1 MPAPRHTSRT
11 ACPRCEVTLT
21 TYAVRP
27 GPRSGTLGRVVTQSE
42 FDAGSAVAAR
52 AGEDGVYD
60 AELGEG
66 WRIGGG
72 VNGGI
77 LLALAS
83 RALQAELGKGNGAG
97 AGHADPLAISA
108 YYLTPGAPGPAVVRT
123 SVVRRGRAV
132 STGQASLLQASAEGE
147 VERIRVLATYGDLNG
162 EPTTSAVPPELPPP
176 EQCVSSEQA
185 PPDFLKAASL
195 LDRLDLR
202 LDPATTGWAVGK
214 PSGNGVVRGWL
225 RMKDGREPDPL
236 LLLLAVDAL
245 PPVAFELGLPG
256 WTPTLELT
264 VHVRARPAPGWLRVQ
279 LVNRTLTGGFLEEDA
294 EVWDSQGRLVAL
306 SRQLARAAT
315 PRQ

>member
-1 MPAPRHTSRT
+1 
-11 ACPRCEVTLT
+11 
-21 TYAVRP
+21 
-27 GPRSGTLGRVVTQSE
+27 VVTQSE
-42 FDAGSAVAAR
+42 FDTGTAVAAR
-52 AGEDGVYD
+52 TGESGVYD
-60 AELGEG
+60 AELGAG
-66 WRIGGG
+66 WGIGGG
-72 VNGGI
+72 INGGL
-77 LLALAS
+77 LLALAG
-83 RALQAELGKGNGAG
+83 RALQSELAG
-97 AGHADPLAISA
+97 DGDDGHPDPLAISA
-108 YYLTPGAPGPAVVRT
+108 YYLTPGAPGPAVLRT

-132 STGQASLLQASAEGE
+132 STGQVSLSQPTADGE
-147 VERIRVLATYGDLNG
+147 VERIRVLATYGALDG
-162 EPTTSAVPPELPPP
+162 DPTTSAVPPELPPP
-176 EQCVSSEQA
+176 EECVTSAQA
-185 PPDFLKAASL
+185 PPAFLKQASL
-195 LDRLDLR
+195 LERLDLR

-214 PSGNGVVRGWL
+214 PSGNGVIRGWL

-264 VHVRARPAPGWLRVQ
+264 AHVRARPAPGWLRVQ